1 MHNFLGKKINT
12 PIVIGSGPL
21 TYSAEGIK
29 KLHQS
34 NAGVCV
40 TKTIKLEAATN
51 PIPHMQVS
59 DRKSLINDELWSDY
73 NYDRWITNELPLLK
87 KWDIP
92 VIASCGHSVGE
103 TSIMVENI
111 EKAGANFIELVSY
124 NEDDLLPML
133 IDAKKRIDIPV
144 IVKVPS
150 RVRDMVK
157 LAKELEKNGADAL
170 TISDSIGPAMRID
183 IDTGLSV
190 LGNDSKGWLTGE
202 AILPFNISNIYEVR
216 KEIGIPII
224 GLGGIMSYKAAIEV
238 LMAGADYI
246 GICTYPILYGE
257 KVIDRLNKEINNWLD
272 KNDYSKLE
280 DIIGL
285 THKKQKEIVGKFK
298 FNMDTCT
305 KCKKCEIV
313 CAYDARKI
321 EENMYLEDSKCRF
334 CGLCASVCP
343 TKSLEFY

>member
-1 MHNFLGKKINT
+1 MHNFLGESINT

-29 KLHQS
+29 KLHEA
-34 NAGVCV
+34 NAGICV
-40 TKTIKLEAATN
+40 TKTIKLEAAVN
-51 PIPHMQVS
+51 PIPHMKIS

-73 NYDRWITNELPLLK
+73 DYDRWITKELPLLK
-87 KWDIP
+87 KWKIP
-92 VIASCGHSVGE
+92 VIASCGHSIEE
-103 TSIMVENI
+103 TSVMVENI

-133 IDAKKRIDIPV
+133 VDTKKRVNIPV

-150 RVRDMVK
+150 RVSDMVK
-157 LAKELEKNGADAL
+157 LAKELEENGADAL

-202 AILPFNISNIYEVR
+202 AILPFNINNIYEVK
-216 KEIGIPII
+216 KEIKVPII
-224 GLGGIMSYKAAIEV
+224 GLGGVMSYKGAIEV
-238 LMAGADYI
+238 LMAGADFI
-246 GICTYPILYGE
+246 GVCTYPILYGE
-257 KVIDRLNKEINNWLD
+257 KVLDRLDKEISEWLD
-272 KNDYSKLE
+272 KNNYSKIE

-285 THKKQKEIVGKFK
+285 THKRQMKVDGKFS
-298 FNMDTCT
+298 FDLETCT

-321 EENMYLEDSKCRF
+321 EEDMYLNEDKCRL

-343 TKSLEFY
+343 TNSLEFY